1 MPSTEQ
7 LDHKAP
13 SRALDRE
20 NIPNIDLQG
29 LFSGSDT
36 ERASLVEQI
45 RHACLETGF
54 FYIPNICVEDEVI
67 QETLAAMQAFFDLP
81 DDSPI
86 KKNIHN
92 KHASGLKGWTP
103 IFGEPAY
110 QKDTIAHLESFD
122 IGQELTPDRYR
133 ALNIEPNIW
142 PDLPG
147 FRDTVLKYN
156 EQVTRLG
163 RAISEVFA
171 EIIGVERNFISD
183 RSGIK
188 APRTM
193 RLLHYP
199 ANDTPADQRNV
210 GIAAHT
216 DFECFT
222 IMNQTAPG
230 LELTDV
236 SGQWCE
242 APSDIGAFTIIL
254 GDMMERF
261 TNGWLRATGHRVVN
275 TPWARYSMILFFA
288 VDGDY
293 EVAPL
298 PQFVSDENPPQ
309 YEPVTQDEH
318 IRRELDRADAYLGLV
333 PDTDSID

>member
-13 SRALDRE
+13 SRALDPDS
-20 NIPNIDLQG
+20 IPNIDLQG
-29 LFSGSDT
+29 LFSGGDA
-36 ERASLVEQI
+36 ERASLVEHI
-45 RHACLETGF
+45 RRACLETGF
-54 FYIPNICVEDEVI
+54 FYIHNTCVEDTVI
-67 QETLAAMQAFFDLP
+67 EKTLSAMETFFESP
-81 DDSPI
+81 DDNPI
-86 KKNIHN
+86 KTDIHN
-92 KHASGLKGWTP
+92 RHVNGLKGWTP
-103 IFGEPAY
+103 IFGEPSY
-110 QKDTIAHLESFD
+110 QKDTVAHLESFD
-122 IGQELTPDRYR
+122 ISQELTPDQYKS
-133 ALNIEPNIW
+133 IGDDPNIW
-142 PDLPG
+142 PELPG
-147 FRDTVLKYN
+147 FQESVLKYN

-163 RAISEVFA
+163 RAISEVLA
-171 EIIGVERNFISD
+171 EILGVERNFINE

-188 APRTM
+188 VPRTM

-199 ANDTPADQRNV
+199 ANDGPVDDRNV

-242 APSDIGAFTIIL
+242 APSDIGTFTIIL
-254 GDMMERF
+254 GDMTERF
-261 TNGWLRATGHRVVN
+261 SNGWLKATGHRVVN
-275 TPWARYSMILFFA
+275 TPWTRYSMILFFA

-298 PQFVSDENPPQ
+298 PQFVGAEKPAM
-309 YEPVTQDEH
+309 YEPVTQDDH
-318 IRRELDRADAYLGLV
+318 IRHEMDRAYAYLEAQKNA
-333 PDTDSID
+333 